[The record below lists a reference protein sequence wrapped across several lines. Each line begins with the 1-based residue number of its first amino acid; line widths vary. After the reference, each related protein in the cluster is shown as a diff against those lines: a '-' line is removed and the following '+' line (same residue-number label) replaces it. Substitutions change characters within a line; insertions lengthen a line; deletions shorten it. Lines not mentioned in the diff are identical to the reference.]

1 MYRQSQINTMANI
14 WYLKINVVNAQDAEK
29 MKNYVRELSKEYTL
43 MPTSDNPDDGWYHAG
58 LEYGDDFVHYTDG
71 IVERLEQFTELAD
84 KLAAQY
90 PEMPLLFTQFNTD
103 NQGLYRYESKD
114 GEFVR
119 ISPLKVTLHT
129 NDAEDF
135 NQLLAC
141 AEPLLTAQGIN
152 ADVNTAT
159 QEITWGYSEENES
172 QVCDSLIAKMSEQM
186 PKVQVVCMKH
196 DVDSPE
202 FSGLQYCIMGKG
214 EGEWKKIT
222 GATFDIAYAI
232 WYAGPESALGLTVYD
247 AFTDPARCVK
257 VVLEMIRKENSQGDN
272 NLNHNV
278 KDIMF
283 QEEKFRHLLQ
293 PEDKQWLLDLDCTE
307 ADCIVL
313 AGMYRSWRTW
323 EESFT
328 DEDTGETVT
337 VERHEILTTP
347 LFESHEG
354 EAEALLEKVCTA
366 RDTRRKIKDI
376 VRTLSTYTPLN
387 YTRLLVDNVENLY
400 DNDLLWAC
408 KEIGDLYRWG
418 KEEFG
423 FFIDKQ
429 KAKEYYDKA
438 DVADENP
445 LDDSDEHDDS
455 ASCTYTYTVRGDIA
469 PLKELTE
476 KIANQYGDTENEL
489 GWYVPMKIFMHH
501 LVGTDPKRADYSGNL
516 LSVEEKDGALQLM
529 VETDSGNEAALAYAL
544 IAKFPELEVEIEEEL
559 YKDDLFK

>member
-1 MYRQSQINTMANI
+1 MANI
-14 WYLKINVVNAQDAEK
+14 WNLEIKVVDAQDAEK
-29 MKNYVRELSKEYTL
+29 MKDCVRELNKEYTL
-43 MPTSDNPDDGWYHAG
+43 VLTSDNPDDGWYQAG
-58 LEYGDDFVHYTDG
+58 LEYGDDFVCYTDG
-71 IVERLEQFTELAD
+71 IVKRLEQFTELAE
-84 KLAAQY
+84 KVAAQY

-135 NQLLAC
+135 NKLWAC

-152 ADVNTAT
+152 AEVDTAT
-159 QEITWGYSEENES
+159 QEITWGYSEENEA
-172 QVCDSLIAKMSEQM
+172 QVCDAFIAKMSEQI
-186 PKVQVVCMKH
+186 PDIQVVCMKH
-196 DVDSPE
+196 DVDNHE

-214 EGEWKKIT
+214 EGEWKKIM

-232 WYAGPESALGLTVYD
+232 WFASLDSALGVTVYD
-247 AFTDPARCVK
+247 AFTHPEKCVK
-257 VVLEMIRKENSQGDN
+257 AVLEVIRKSDSQGDN
-272 NLNHNV
+272 ILKYSV
-278 KDIMF
+278 MDIMLQVYAF
-283 QEEKFRHLLQ
+283 WHLLQ
-293 PEDKQWLLDLDCTE
+293 PEDKQWLLDLDRSE

-313 AGMYRSWRTW
+313 AGMYHSWRTW

-328 DEDTGETVT
+328 DENTGETIT
-337 VERHEILTTP
+337 VERHELLTTP

-376 VRTLSTYTPLN
+376 VWTLRTTPLN
-387 YTRLLVDNVENLY
+387 YTPLLVDNVENLY
-400 DNDLLWAC
+400 DDDRLWAY

-438 DVADENP
+438 GVTDENP
-445 LDDSDEHDDS
+445 LEDSDKHDDPDP
-455 ASCTYTYTVRGDIA
+455 CIYIYNVRGEIT

-476 KIANQYGDTENEL
+476 KIANKYGDTENEL
-489 GWYVPMKIFMHH
+489 GWYVPMNIFMYY
-501 LVGTDPKRADYSGNL
+501 LVRTDPKRADYCGNL
-516 LSVEEKDGALQLM
+516 LFAEEKNGALLLKF
-529 VETDSGNEAALAYAL
+529 ETERDQNAFFAYAL
-544 IAKFPELEVEIEEEL
+544 KAKFPELEVEIEEEL
-559 YKDDLFK
+559 YEDDMFE

>member
-1 MYRQSQINTMANI
+1 MANI
-14 WYLKINVVNAQDAEK
+14 WSLTINVVNAQDAEK
-29 MKNYVRELSKEYTL
+29 MKDCVCELSKEYTL
-43 MPTSDNPDDGWYHAG
+43 APTSDNPDVGWYQAG
-58 LEYGDDFVHYTDG
+58 LGYGDDFVCYTDG
-71 IVERLEQFTELAD
+71 IVERLEQFNELAE
-84 KLAAQY
+84 KVAAQY
-90 PEMPLLFTQFNTD
+90 PEMPLLFTQFNID

-119 ISPLKVTLHT
+119 ISPLKVALHT

-141 AEPLLTAQGIN
+141 AEPLLAAQGIN
-152 ADVNTAT
+152 AEVNTAT
-159 QEITWGYSEENES
+159 QEITWGYSEENEA
-172 QVCDSLIAKMSEQM
+172 QVCDALIAKMSEQIPNM
-186 PKVQVVCMKH
+186 QVVCMKH
-196 DVDSPE
+196 DVDNPE

-232 WYAGPESALGLTVYD
+232 WYASLDSALGLTVYD
-247 AFTDPARCVK
+247 AFTNPEKCIKA
-257 VVLEMIRKENSQGDN
+257 VLEVIRKSDSQGDN
-272 NLNHNV
+272 ILNYRV
-278 KDIMF
+278 EDIMF
-283 QEEKFRHLLQ
+283 QEEKFLHLLQ
-293 PEDKQWLLDLDCTE
+293 PEDKQWLLDLDDIE

-328 DEDTGETVT
+328 DEDTGETLT
-337 VERHEILTTP
+337 VERHELLTTP

-376 VRTLSTYTPLN
+376 VRTLSFHTPLN

-400 DNDLLWAC
+400 DDDRLWAY

-418 KEEFG
+418 KEKFG

-438 DVADENP
+438 GVTDENP
-445 LDDSDEHDDS
+445 LEDSDKHDDPDQ
-455 ASCTYTYTVRGDIA
+455 CIYIYTVRGEIT

-476 KIANQYGDTENEL
+476 KIANKYGDTENEL
-489 GWYVPMKIFMHH
+489 GWYVPMNIFMYY
-501 LVGTDPKRADYSGNL
+501 LVRTDPKRADYCGNL
-516 LSVEEKDGALQLM
+516 LSAEEKDGTLLLKF
-529 VETDSGNEAALAYAL
+529 ETERGQNAFAYAL
-544 IAKFPELEVEIEEEL
+544 KAKFPELEVEIEEVL
-559 YKDDLFK
+559 YEDDTFE

>member
-1 MYRQSQINTMANI
+1 MANI
-14 WYLKINVVNAQDAEK
+14 WSLTINVVNAQDTEK
-29 MKNYVRELSKEYTL
+29 MKDCVRELSKEYTL
-43 MPTSDNPDDGWYHAG
+43 VPTSDNPNDGWYQAG
-58 LEYGDDFVHYTDG
+58 LEYGDDFVCYTDG
-71 IVERLEQFTELAD
+71 IVERLEQFNELAE
-84 KLAAQY
+84 KVAAQF

-135 NQLLAC
+135 NQLWAC
-141 AEPLLTAQGIN
+141 AEPLLTAQELN
-152 ADVNTAT
+152 ADVDTAT
-159 QEITWGYSEENES
+159 QEITWGYNEKNEA
-172 QVCDSLIAKMSEQM
+172 QVCDALIAKMSEQV
-186 PKVQVVCMKH
+186 PDIQVVCMKH
-196 DVDSPE
+196 DVDNHE
-202 FSGLQYCIMGKG
+202 FGGLQYCIMGKG

-222 GATFDIAYAI
+222 GTTFDIAYAI
-232 WYAGPESALGLTVYD
+232 WYASLDSALGVTVYD
-247 AFTDPARCVK
+247 AFTNPEKCVK
-257 VVLEMIRKENSQGDN
+257 TALEVIRKSDPQGDN
-272 NLNHNV
+272 ILKYRVEN
-278 KDIMF
+278 IMF
-283 QEEKFRHLLQ
+283 QVNKFCHLLQ
-293 PEDKQWLLDLDCTE
+293 PEDKQWLLDLDSTE

-337 VERHEILTTP
+337 IERHELLTTP

-366 RDTRRKIKDI
+366 RGILRKIKDI
-376 VRTLSTYTPLN
+376 VWTLRTTPLN

-400 DNDLLWAC
+400 EDDRLWAY

-438 DVADENP
+438 GVTDENP
-445 LDDSDEHDDS
+445 LEDSDEHDTPDP
-455 ASCTYTYTVRGDIA
+455 CTYIYTVRGEIT
-469 PLKELTE
+469 PLKELAE
-476 KIANQYGDTENEL
+476 KIANRYGDVDNEL
-489 GWYVPMKIFMHH
+489 GLYAPINIFMYY
-501 LVGTDPKRADYSGNL
+501 LVGTDPKRYDYCGNL
-516 LSVEEKDGALQLM
+516 LSVEEKAGALLLKI
-529 VETDSGNEAALAYAL
+529 ETERGQNALAYAL
-544 IAKFPELEVEIEEEL
+544 KAKFPELEVEIEEVL
-559 YKDDLFK
+559 YEDDTFE

>member
-1 MYRQSQINTMANI
+1 MANI
-14 WYLKINVVNAQDAEK
+14 WYLKIKVVDAQDAEK
-29 MKNYVRELSKEYTL
+29 MKNCVRELSKEYTL
-43 MPTSDNPDDGWYHAG
+43 VPTSDDPDDGWYQAG

-71 IVERLEQFTELAD
+71 IVERLDQFIELAD
-84 KLAAQY
+84 KVAAHF
-90 PEMPLLFTQFNTD
+90 PEMKLLFTQFNTD

-114 GEFVR
+114 GKFVR
-119 ISPLKVTLHT
+119 ISPLKVTLYT

-159 QEITWGYSEENES
+159 KEITWGYSKKNES
-172 QVCDSLIAKMSEQM
+172 QVCDALIAKMSEQM
-186 PKVQVVCMKH
+186 PDIQVVCMKH

-202 FSGLQYCIMGKG
+202 FGGLQYCIMGKG

-222 GATFDIAYAI
+222 GVTFDIAYAI
-232 WYAGPESALGLTVYD
+232 WYADLDSALELTVYD
-247 AFTDPARCVK
+247 AFTDPVRCVK
-257 VVLEMIRKENSQGDN
+257 AMLEEIRKGKMQGDDY
-272 NLNHNV
+272 LNYSV
-278 KDIMF
+278 KDIIF
-283 QEEKFRHLLQ
+283 QEQKFLHLLQ
-293 PEDKQWLLDLDCTE
+293 PEDKQWLLDLDRVE

-337 VERHEILTTP
+337 IERHEILTTP

-354 EAEALLEKVCTA
+354 EVEALLEKVCTA
-366 RDTRRKIKDI
+366 RGTLCKIKDI
-376 VRTLSTYTPLN
+376 VWTLRTYTPLN
-387 YTRLLVDNVENLY
+387 YTRLLVDNIENLY
-400 DNDLLWAC
+400 GDRLWAC

-438 DVADENP
+438 GVTDENP
-445 LDDSDEHDDS
+445 LEDSDDYGEPDP
-455 ASCTYTYTVRGDIA
+455 CIYIYTVRGEIT

-476 KIANQYGDTENEL
+476 KIANKYGDTENEL
-489 GWYVPMKIFMHH
+489 GWYVPMNIFMYY
-501 LVGTDPKRADYSGNL
+501 LVRTDPKRADYCGNL
-516 LSVEEKDGALQLM
+516 LNAEEKDGTLLLKI
-529 VETDSGNEAALAYAL
+529 ETERGQNAFAYAL
-544 IAKFPELEVEIEEEL
+544 KAKFPELEVEIEEVL
-559 YKDDLFK
+559 YEDDTFE

>member
-1 MYRQSQINTMANI
+1 MANI
-14 WYLKINVVNAQDAEK
+14 WSLKINVVNAQDAEK
-29 MKNYVRELSKEYTL
+29 MKDCVRELSKEYTL
-43 MPTSDNPDDGWYHAG
+43 VPTSDNPDDGWYQAG
-58 LEYGDDFVHYTDG
+58 LEYGDDFVCYTDD
-71 IVERLEQFTELAD
+71 IVERLEQFNELAD
-84 KLAAQY
+84 KVAAQY

-129 NDAEDF
+129 NDSEDF
-135 NQLLAC
+135 NKLWAC

-152 ADVNTAT
+152 AEVDTAT

-172 QVCDSLIAKMSEQM
+172 QVCDAFIAKMSEQI
-186 PKVQVVCMKH
+186 PDIQVVCMKH
-196 DVDSPE
+196 DVDNHE

-232 WYAGPESALGLTVYD
+232 WFASLDSALGVTVYD
-247 AFTDPARCVK
+247 AFTNPEKCVK
-257 VVLEMIRKENSQGDN
+257 AVLEEIRKSDSQGDN
-272 NLNHNV
+272 ILKYRV
-278 KDIMF
+278 VDIMLQVYYF
-283 QEEKFRHLLQ
+283 WHLLQ
-293 PEDKQWLLDLDCTE
+293 PEDKQWLLDLDCSE
-307 ADCIVL
+307 ADSIVL
-313 AGMYRSWRTW
+313 AGMYHSWRTW

-328 DEDTGETVT
+328 DEDTGETIT

-366 RDTRRKIKDI
+366 RVTRRKIKDI
-376 VRTLSTYTPLN
+376 VWTLRTTPLN

-400 DNDLLWAC
+400 DDDRLWAY

-438 DVADENP
+438 GVTDENP
-445 LDDSDEHDDS
+445 LEDCDKHDNPDP
-455 ASCTYTYTVRGDIA
+455 CTYTYTVSGDIA

-476 KIANQYGDTENEL
+476 KIANKYGDTENEL
-489 GWYVPMKIFMHH
+489 GWYVPMNIFMYY
-501 LVGTDPKRADYSGNL
+501 LVRTDPKRYDYCGNL
-516 LSVEEKDGALQLM
+516 LSAEEKDGALLLKI
-529 VETDSGNEAALAYAL
+529 ETERGQNAFVYAL
-544 IAKFPELEVEIEEEL
+544 KAKFPELEVEIEEVL
-559 YKDDLFK
+559 YEDDTFE

>member
-1 MYRQSQINTMANI
+1 MAAI
-14 WYLKINVVNAQDAEK
+14 WRFRINVVNPQDAEK
-29 MKNYVRELSKEYTL
+29 MKDYVRELSKEYTL
-43 MPTSDNPDDGWYHAG
+43 EPTSSDPNDGWYQAG
-58 LEYGDDFVHYTDG
+58 LEYGDDYVCYTDG
-71 IVERLEQFTELAD
+71 IVERLDQFNEIGD
-84 KLAAQY
+84 KVAAQF

-129 NDAEDF
+129 NDAKDF

-141 AEPLLTAQGIN
+141 AEPLLAAQGMN

-172 QVCDSLIAKMSEQM
+172 QVCDALIAKMSEQI
-186 PKVQVVCMKH
+186 PDIQVVCMKH
-196 DVDSPE
+196 DVDSHE
-202 FSGLQYCIMGKG
+202 FSGLQYCIVGKG

-232 WYAGPESALGLTVYD
+232 WYAGLDSALELTVYD

-257 VVLEMIRKENSQGDN
+257 VVLEMIRKGNTQGDN
-272 NLNHNV
+272 ILNYSVMN
-278 KDIMF
+278 IIF
-283 QEEKFRHLLQ
+283 QEQKYLYLLQ
-293 PEDKQWLLDLDCTE
+293 PEDKQWLLDLDRTE

-313 AGMYRSWRTW
+313 AGMYHSWHTW

-328 DEDTGETVT
+328 DSDTGETVT

-354 EAEALLEKVCTA
+354 EAEALLEKVCKA

-376 VRTLSTYTPLN
+376 VWTLSTYTPLN
-387 YTRLLVDNVENLY
+387 YTRLLFDNIENLY
-400 DNDLLWAC
+400 ADRRWAC

-438 DVADENP
+438 GVADENP
-445 LDDSDEHDDS
+445 LNDSDEHDNPDP
-455 ASCTYTYTVRGDIA
+455 CTYTYTVRGEIT

-476 KIANQYGDTENEL
+476 KIANRYGDTENEL
-489 GWYVPMKIFMHH
+489 GWYVPMNIFMYY
-501 LVGTDPKRADYSGNL
+501 LVGTDPKRYDYCGNL
-516 LSVEEKDGALQLM
+516 LSAEEKDGALQLM
-529 VETDSGNEAALAYAL
+529 IETERGQNAFAYAL
-544 IAKFPELEVEIEEEL
+544 IAKFPELEVEIEEEI
-559 YKDDLFK
+559 YEDDMFK

>member
-1 MYRQSQINTMANI
+1 MANI
-14 WYLKINVVNAQDAEK
+14 WNLEIKVVDAQDAEK
-29 MKNYVRELSKEYTL
+29 MKDCVRELSKEYTL
-43 MPTSDNPDDGWYHAG
+43 VLTSDNPDDGWYQAG
-58 LEYGDDFVHYTDG
+58 LEYGDDFVCYTDG
-71 IVERLEQFTELAD
+71 IVERLEQFTELAE
-84 KLAAQY
+84 KVVAQF

-152 ADVNTAT
+152 AEVNTAT

-172 QVCDSLIAKMSEQM
+172 QVCDALIAKMSEQI
-186 PKVQVVCMKH
+186 PDIQVVCMKH
-196 DVDSPE
+196 DVDNHE

-232 WYAGPESALGLTVYD
+232 WFASLDSALGVTVYD
-247 AFTDPARCVK
+247 AFTNPEKCVK
-257 VVLEMIRKENSQGDN
+257 AVLEEIRKSDSQGDN
-272 NLNHNV
+272 ILKYSV
-278 KDIMF
+278 MDIMLQGF
-283 QEEKFRHLLQ
+283 DHLLQ
-293 PEDKQWLLDLDCTE
+293 PEDKQWLLDLDRSE

-337 VERHEILTTP
+337 IERHEILTTP

-354 EAEALLEKVCTA
+354 EAEALLEKVCKD
-366 RDTRRKIKDI
+366 RGTRYNIKDI
-376 VRTLSTYTPLN
+376 VWTLSTYTPLN

-400 DNDLLWAC
+400 YDDLRWAC

-438 DVADENP
+438 GVTDENP
-445 LDDSDEHDDS
+445 LEDSDDYGEPDP
-455 ASCTYTYTVRGDIA
+455 CIYTYTVRGDIT
-469 PLKELTE
+469 PLKELAE
-476 KIANQYGDTENEL
+476 KIANKYGDVENEL
-489 GWYVPMKIFMHH
+489 GLYVPINIFMYY
-501 LVGTDPKRADYSGNL
+501 LVGTDPKRHDYCGNL
-516 LSVEEKDGALQLM
+516 LRVEEKNGALLLKI
-529 VETDSGNEAALAYAL
+529 ETERGQNAFAYAL
-544 IAKFPELEVEIEEEL
+544 KAKFPELEVEIEEEI
-559 YKDDLFK
+559 YEDDMFK

>member
-1 MYRQSQINTMANI
+1 MATI
-14 WYLKINVVNAQDAEK
+14 WRFIINVVDAQDAEK
-29 MKNYVRELSKEYTL
+29 MKDCVRELSKEYIL
-43 MPTSDNPDDGWYHAG
+43 VPTSDNPDDGWYQAG
-58 LEYGDDFVHYTDG
+58 LEYDDDFVCYTDG
-71 IVERLEQFTELAD
+71 IVERLEQFTELAE
-84 KLAAQY
+84 KVAAQF

-141 AEPLLTAQGIN
+141 AEPLLAAQGIN
-152 ADVNTAT
+152 AEVNTAT

-172 QVCDSLIAKMSEQM
+172 QVCDALIAKMSEQI
-186 PKVQVVCMKH
+186 PDIQVVCMKH
-196 DVDSPE
+196 DVDCHE
-202 FSGLQYCIMGKG
+202 FGGLQYCIMGKG
-214 EGEWKKIT
+214 EGEWKEIT

-247 AFTDPARCVK
+247 AFTNPEKCVK
-257 VVLEMIRKENSQGDN
+257 AILEVIRKGKMQGDDY
-272 NLNHNV
+272 LKYSV
-278 KDIMF
+278 KDIIF
-283 QEEKFRHLLQ
+283 QEQKFLHLLQ
-293 PEDKQWLLDLDCTE
+293 PEDKQWLLDLDWAE

-354 EAEALLEKVCTA
+354 EVEALLEKVCTA
-366 RDTRRKIKDI
+366 RGTLGKIKDI
-376 VRTLSTYTPLN
+376 VWTLRTYTPLN
-387 YTRLLVDNVENLY
+387 YTRLLVDNIENLY
-400 DNDLLWAC
+400 GDRQWAC

-438 DVADENP
+438 GVTDENP
-445 LDDSDEHDDS
+445 LEDSDEHDDPDP
-455 ASCTYTYTVRGDIA
+455 CIYTYTVRGEIT
-469 PLKELTE
+469 PLKELAE
-476 KIANQYGDTENEL
+476 KIANKYGDVENEL
-489 GWYVPMKIFMHH
+489 GLYVPINIFMYY
-501 LVGTDPKRADYSGNL
+501 LVGTDPKRYDYCGNL
-516 LSVEEKDGALQLM
+516 LRVEEKNGALLLKI
-529 VETDSGNEAALAYAL
+529 ETERGQNAFAYAL
-544 IAKFPELEVEIEEEL
+544 KAKFSELEVEIEEVL
-559 YKDDLFK
+559 YEDDTFE

>member
-1 MYRQSQINTMANI
+1 MANI
-14 WYLKINVVNAQDAEK
+14 WNLKIKVVDAQDAEK
-29 MKNYVRELSKEYTL
+29 MKDCVRELSKEYTL
-43 MPTSDNPDDGWYHAG
+43 VPMSDNPDDGWYQAG
-58 LEYGDDFVHYTDG
+58 LEYGDDFVCYTDG
-71 IVERLEQFTELAD
+71 IVERLEQFNELAE
-84 KLAAQY
+84 KVAAQF

-141 AEPLLTAQGIN
+141 AEPLLSAQGIN
-152 ADVNTAT
+152 ADVDTAT

-172 QVCDSLIAKMSEQM
+172 QVCDALIAKMSEQI
-186 PKVQVVCMKH
+186 PDIQVVCMKH
-196 DVDSPE
+196 DVDNCE

-232 WYAGPESALGLTVYD
+232 WYASLDSALGLTVYD
-247 AFTDPARCVK
+247 AFTNPEKCVK
-257 VVLEMIRKENSQGDN
+257 TALEVIRKGDPQADDIFKYS
-272 NLNHNV
+272 V
-278 KDIMF
+278 KDVMF
-283 QEEKFRHLLQ
+283 QENKFCHLLQ
-293 PEDKQWLLDLDCTE
+293 PEDKQWLLDLDRSE

-313 AGMYRSWRTW
+313 AGMYHSWRTW

-354 EAEALLEKVCTA
+354 EVEALLEKVCTA
-366 RDTRRKIKDI
+366 RGTLCKIKDI
-376 VRTLSTYTPLN
+376 VWTLRTYTPLN
-387 YTRLLVDNVENLY
+387 YTRLLVDNIENLY
-400 DNDLLWAC
+400 GDRLWAC

-438 DVADENP
+438 GVTDENP
-445 LDDSDEHDDS
+445 HEDSDDYGEP
-455 ASCTYTYTVRGDIA
+455 APCIYTYTVRGDITA
-469 PLKELTE
+469 LKELAE
-476 KIANQYGDTENEL
+476 KIANKYGDVENEL
-489 GWYVPMKIFMHH
+489 GLYVPINIFMYY
-501 LVGTDPKRADYSGNL
+501 LVGTDPKRYDYCGNL
-516 LSVEEKDGALQLM
+516 LRVEEKNGALLLKI
-529 VETDSGNEAALAYAL
+529 ETERGQNAFDYAL
-544 IAKFPELEVEIEEEL
+544 KAKFPKLEVEIEEVL
-559 YKDDLFK
+559 YEDDTFE